1 MSYYPALEEILQSK
15 TYPVLFKVR
24 RSYRSIL
31 SNMAYFIIAT
41 IVVGVLNYF
50 FANSAHSNNFPLR
63 WLSIVPIIFLLNVF
77 RNVYDKIYI
86 FELHKIIEVS
96 GRLSLNL
103 LRPSANYV
111 DVRAINVTQDIFG
124 RILGYGTVYLGT
136 AGADGYEIVLEGVR
150 APHDLAK
157 LIDRLKTHSGEYLAR
172 DRAAGQ
178 DNGVMPTSTVTTD

>member
-1 MSYYPALEEILQSK
+1 MSYYPSLEEVIQSK
-15 TYPVLFKVR
+15 THPVLFKVR
-24 RSYRSIL
+24 RTYRSIL
-31 SNMAYFIIAT
+31 SNMAYFILAT
-41 IVVGVLNYF
+41 IVVGGLNYF
-50 FANSAHSNNFPLR
+50 FAGSGPSNSFPLR
-63 WLSIVPIIFLLNVF
+63 WLSIVPIVFLLNVF

-150 APHDLAK
+150 APHDLAR
-157 LIDRLKTHSGEYLAR
+157 LIDKLKSHSGNLLAR
-172 DRAAGQ
+172 ERGAEGNSA
-178 DNGVMPTSTVTTD
+178 MPTSRVTTD